1 MSKLLNESTNENI
14 YSIADVMDML
24 DSLLRD
30 SGSWWDKFYSDR
42 EKPVP
47 FFKGVPDENLVEYFE
62 RKLLLPARVLEIG
75 CGPGR
80 NALYFAQQGC
90 QVDGIDISEE
100 AINWAIERMNERGLK
115 VNFTC
120 SSIFDFEIEAN
131 AYDIV
136 YDSGC
141 LHHVPP
147 HRRMDYISL
156 VKKSLKPG
164 GFFGLTCF
172 ASGCQDKD
180 GGSEISDWEVYR
192 EKSLKGG
199 LAFSEEKLKRLFC
212 NDFKVIEIR
221 KMKELGENEKAF
233 GKPFLWAVLFEKIN

>member
-1 MSKLLNESTNENI
+1 MSKLFDESKTESI
-14 YSIADVMDML
+14 YGIDDVLDML

-30 SGSWWDKFYSDR
+30 AGPWWDKFYSDR

-62 RKLLLPARVLEIG
+62 RKLLLPGRVLELG
-75 CGPGR
+75 CGAGR
-80 NALYFAQQGC
+80 NALYFAKQGC
-90 QVDGIDISEE
+90 EVDGIDISKE
-100 AINWAIERMNERGLK
+100 AINWAIERMSESRLK

-120 SSIFDFEIEAN
+120 SSIFDLEIETN
-131 AYDIV
+131 SYDIV

-156 VKKSLKPG
+156 LKKSLKPG

-172 ASGCQDKD
+172 ASGCQDQG

-192 EKSLKGG
+192 ERSLKGG
-199 LAFSEEKLKRLFC
+199 LAFSEEKLKKLFC
-212 NDFKVIEIR
+212 NDFKVIELR
-221 KMKELGENEKAF
+221 KMQELGQEAKVF
-233 GKPFLWAVLFEKIN
+233 GKSFLWAVLLKKIS